1 MNKWK
6 IKDQKEFEERQM
18 PLFDFVTNLAIRA
31 AREVAQHI
39 AATVRPWWKAFQAR
53 IASRTK
59 KANQLI
65 LELEGI
71 YSTSTRTITEDAIQ
85 FHA

>member
-6 IKDQKEFEERQM
+6 IKDQREFEARQM

-53 IASRTK
+53 MAPATRR
-59 KANQLI
+59 AHQLV
-65 LELEGI
+65 LEL
-71 YSTSTRTITEDAIQ
+71 DAIAQ
-85 FHA
+85 MPLFKTSDDQE